1 MENTYGAMRDIG
13 SLTEEAYAALMI
25 RVVLGTLYLCH
36 PFLVW
41 GIFGLEHAA
50 HYFASLALP
59 PATAYAM
66 AVGELLGGAMLL
78 LGLYTRQVAI
88 GLLPVTISAAVVH
101 FGTDLG
107 AGLSYGAYLACCLA
121 GQALLASGVFA
132 PQPDA
137 GHHDWRLDLPTS
149 GPAGH

>member
-1 MENTYGAMRDIG
+1 MESTYGAMRDFG
-13 SLTEEAYAALMI
+13 ALTEKEYAALMI
-25 RVVLGTLYLCH
+25 RLVLGTLYLCH
-36 PFLVW
+36 PFLMW
-41 GIFGLEHAA
+41 AIFGLEHAA

-66 AVGELLGGAMLL
+66 AAAELLGGAMLL

-88 GLLPVTISAAVVH
+88 ALLPIAIGAAVVH

-137 GHHDWRLDLPTS
+137 GHPDWQPDLPPS
-149 GPAGH
+149 GHAGH